1 MEEKQT
7 WRDFLKPAEVRQIA
21 KIERARAKVAEMNAE
36 FRLIAERARLR
47 MLKART
53 KAGQENRSENGP
65 KNPMKSTPT
74 K

>member
-1 MEEKQT
+1 MEKMQT
-7 WRDFLKPAEVRQIA
+7 WRDFLKPAEARQIA

-65 KNPMKSTPT
+65 KKPMKSTPT